1 MIYLESFK
9 LASRAQ
15 EENRLA
21 GSDGSDG
28 RPRGER
34 THLVDMACFSN
45 NNVYPFKLF
54 PDKGLSSL
62 SFEPI
67 TILYGG
73 NGSGKSTILNVIAEK
88 MDLDRSAP
96 FNKTPYI
103 EEYLSFCSYE
113 TARGARIPRGSAI
126 ITSDDVFDFLLDI
139 RSINQGIDQRRN
151 ALMEEYD
158 RLSNP
163 NHHYQLGSLE
173 EYHTLKQK
181 NKARFKTKSAYVSGE
196 LSSREVQG
204 QSNGESAYLYFT
216 ERIRENALYLLDEPE
231 NSLSPKLQLELV
243 RFIEESV
250 RFYNCQFIISSHS
263 PFLLSLRGARVYDL
277 DSRPVTTK
285 PWTALEN
292 VRIYHDFFEEHR
304 AAFEKK

>member
-9 LASRAQ
+9 PASRAQ
-15 EENRLA
+15 EESRLV
-21 GSDGSDG
+21 GSDGTDG
-28 RPRGER
+28 RARGEHS
-34 THLVDMACFSN
+34 HLVDMACFSS

-54 PDKGLSSL
+54 PDKGLNRL

-67 TILYGG
+67 TVLYGG

-88 MDLDRSAP
+88 LELDRSSP
-96 FNKTPYI
+96 FNKTPYL
-103 EEYLSFCSYE
+103 EEYLRLCSYE
-113 TARGARIPRGSAI
+113 TARGGRIPRGSAI

-139 RSINQGIDQRRN
+139 RSINQGIDERRN
-151 ALMEEYD
+151 ALFEEYD
-158 RLSNP
+158 LLSNP
-163 NHHYQLGSLE
+163 NHHYQLGSLG

-181 NKARFKTKSAYVSGE
+181 NKARFKTKSAYVSEAMG
-196 LSSREVQG
+196 SREVQG

-231 NSLSPKLQLELV
+231 NSLSPKLQLELA

-263 PFLLSLRGARVYDL
+263 PFLLSLKGAKVYDL
-277 DSRPVTTK
+277 DSRPVTVK
-285 PWTALEN
+285 PWSELEN
-292 VRIYHDFFEEHR
+292 VRVYHDFFERHR
-304 AAFEKK
+304 EAFEKK